1 VSAGVPATS
10 GASLVRAISADRTV
24 RALVAVTTPV
34 VEEARR
40 RHGTFPTATAAL
52 GRVLTGALLLAATL
66 KRDERLGLELV
77 GDGPLRGVLA
87 DATPAGDVRGFALRP
102 FTHLEPRNGKLDV
115 GGALGAGRL
124 CVTRVPLAGGD
135 LYRSIV
141 PLVSGEVGQDLAHYL
156 VTSEQVPSVVG
167 LGVFV
172 DREGQV
178 MGAGGYLLQ
187 TLPDASERTLD
198 TLAAS
203 VEAAPSPSAM
213 VRQGLD
219 PAAIAE
225 LLLGD
230 LGTTVLQR
238 SPVRF
243 RCRCSPERVGT
254 AILAMGRKEIEDIL
268 REDGHVEAVCEFCGE
283 RYRVEEDEVRALL
296 VGA

>member
-1 VSAGVPATS
+1 MSATLIRAVSAD
-10 GASLVRAISADRTV
+10 LTV

-40 RHGTFPTATAAL
+40 RHGTYPTATAAL

-87 DATPAGDVRGFALRP
+87 DATPSGDVRGFALRP
-102 FTHLEPRNGKLDV
+102 HTHLPPRNGKLDV

-124 CVTRVPLAGGD
+124 CVSRVPLAGGD

-141 PLVSGEVGQDLAHYL
+141 PLVSGEVGEDIAHYL

-172 DREGQV
+172 DRDGQV
-178 MGAGGYLLQ
+178 EGAGGYLLQ
-187 TLPDASERTLD
+187 PLPDASERTVD
-198 TLAAS
+198 ALAAA
-203 VEAAPSPSAM
+203 VEAAPSPSTM
-213 VRQGLD
+213 VRDGLD
-219 PAAIAE
+219 AAAMAE

-238 SPVRF
+238 QPVRF
-243 RCRCSPERVGT
+243 RCRCSRERAGG
-254 AILAMGRKEIEDIL
+254 AILAMGREEIEDIL
-268 REDGHVEAVCEFCGE
+268 GTDGSVEAVCEFCGE
-283 RYRVEEDEVRALL
+283 RYHVEEDEVRALL
-296 VGA
+296 AGG